1 MLTTTYLRSE
11 VVLFLLVVRGRRGRD
26 GRGRLF
32 PLPVAILGL
41 FLRLLLFPTL

>member
-11 VVLFLLVVRGRRGRD
+11 VVLFLLVVGGRRGRD

-32 PLPVAILGL
+32 PLPVTILGL
-41 FLRLLLFPTL
+41 LL